1 MYWFG
6 FIVGGLIVGTLVAI
20 AAMLYIVIGGL
31 TRTGEYR
38 TQWGELV
45 RQRMGLRYAN
55 AEPRREARRQVE
67 IKREMAR
74 IEEQGR

>member
-1 MYWFG
+1 MYWVG
-6 FIVGGLIVGTLVAI
+6 FVVGGVTVGTVVVIVAI
-20 AAMLYIVIGGL
+20 MYIVIGGL

-74 IEEQGR
+74 IEGQGR